1 MSELDDLRDAVRREN
16 RRAGRKLAAIA
27 KGTYAMG
34 SGPLAYMRGKVEG
47 VDVRG
52 TEHDPRVPGRRVGR
66 MTTAQA
72 RVALERLKE
81 FNNSRSVGF
90 FRGAGGAVISRKNMV
105 AYAYETRRYNEDR
118 AEYRARTAKVPTPW
132 SGFGR
137 TAEEVLSWTQ
147 PSPWQAPKNP
157 YEDHFD
163 RKLPLPQQIVSDDAA
178 KKLADHLAEAR
189 SPRGYARR
197 AALLRENIRDMV
209 ARTGDK
215 DLLDAIMSMDDE
227 ALMFVWTVD
236 GTLARNI
243 SFRYEA
249 VKYLESPHPR
259 TSEEKLKSRTENFLM
274 GMEDSRAELDQYLKE
289 ISSVRVPSAQSPQK
303 RSSGRRGRGGLRDGR
318 GRRRR

>member
-16 RRAGRKLAAIA
+16 RRAGRKLAGIA
-27 KGTYAMG
+27 KGTYGMG

-47 VDVRG
+47 VDLRG
-52 TEHDPRVPGRRVGR
+52 TERDPRVPGRRVGR
-66 MTTAQA
+66 LTRAQA
-72 RVALERLKE
+72 RVALERLTE
-81 FNNSRSVGF
+81 FNNSRSVGWF
-90 FRGAGGAVISRKNMV
+90 AGVGGAPISRKHMA
-105 AYAYETRRYNEDR
+105 AYAYETRRYNEER
-118 AEYRARTAKVPTPW
+118 AEYRERTRNVSTPW

-137 TAEEVLSWTQ
+137 TAEEVRSWTR
-147 PSPWQAPKNP
+147 PSPWEAPKNP

-189 SPRGYARR
+189 SPRGHARR
-197 AALLRENIRDMV
+197 AALVRENIRDMV

-215 DLLDAIMSMDDE
+215 DLLDMIMGMDDE
-227 ALMFVWTVD
+227 TLMFVWTVD

-259 TSEEKLKSRTENFLM
+259 TSAEKLKSRTENFLM

-289 ISSVRVPSAQSPQK
+289 LSDVRVPLPSER
-303 RSSGRRGRGGLRDGR
+303 RSSGRCGGRGLRDGR

>member
-1 MSELDDLRDAVRREN
+1 MSELDDLRGAVRREN
-16 RRAGRKLAAIA
+16 RRAGRKLASIA
-27 KGTYAMG
+27 KGTYG
-34 SGPLAYMRGKVEG
+34 LRGPLAYMRGKVSG
-47 VDVRG
+47 VDLRG
-52 TEHDPRVPGRRVGR
+52 TERDPRVPGRRVGR

-72 RVALERLKE
+72 RAALERLTE
-81 FNNSRSVGF
+81 FNNSKSIGF
-90 FRGAGGAVISRKNMV
+90 YGGVGGAPISRRHMA

-118 AEYRARTAKVPTPW
+118 AEYRERTRNVPTPW

-137 TAEEVLSWTQ
+137 TAEEVLSWTR

-157 YEDHFD
+157 FEDHFD

-178 KKLADHLAEAR
+178 GKLADHLAEAR
-189 SPRGYARR
+189 TPRGHARR
-197 AALLRENIRDMV
+197 AALVRENIRDMV
-209 ARTGDK
+209 ARTGDE
-215 DLLDAIMSMDDE
+215 DLLETIMGMDDE
-227 ALMFVWTVD
+227 SLMFVWTVD

-274 GMEDSRAELDQYLKE
+274 GMDDSRAELDQYLKE
-289 ISSVRVPSAQSPQK
+289 LSRVRVPAAAQPSEK
-303 RSSGRRGRGGLRDGR
+303 RSSGRSGGRGLRNGR

>member
-1 MSELDDLRDAVRREN
+1 M
-16 RRAGRKLAAIA
+16 
-27 KGTYAMG
+27 
-34 SGPLAYMRGKVEG
+34 
-47 VDVRG
+47 
-52 TEHDPRVPGRRVGR
+52 
-66 MTTAQA
+66 AQA
-72 RVALERLKE
+72 RAALERLTE
-81 FNNSRSVGF
+81 FNNSKSVGYF
-90 FRGAGGAVISRKNMV
+90 AGVGGAPISRKNMA
-105 AYAYETRRYNEDR
+105 AYVYETRRYNEER
-118 AEYRARTAKVPTPW
+118 AEYRARTANVPTPW

-137 TAEEVLSWTQ
+137 TAEEVLSWTR
-147 PSPWQAPKNP
+147 PSPWEAPKNP

-178 KKLADHLAEAR
+178 RKLADHLAEAR
-189 SPRGYARR
+189 SPRGHARR
-197 AALLRENIRDMV
+197 AALVRENIRDMV

-215 DLLDAIMSMDDE
+215 DLLETIMGMDDE
-227 ALMFVWTVD
+227 TLMFMWTVD

-289 ISSVRVPSAQSPQK
+289 LSGVRVPPPSEK
-303 RSSGRRGRGGLRDGR
+303 RSSGRRGRGRLRNGR

>member
-1 MSELDDLRDAVRREN
+1 MSELSDLRDAVRREN
-16 RRAGRKLAAIA
+16 RRAGRKLSKIA
-27 KGTYAMG
+27 KGTHGTSG
-34 SGPLAYMRGKVEG
+34 SLSYLRGQVRG

-52 TEHDPRVPGRRVGR
+52 TELDPRVPGRRVGR
-66 MTTAQA
+66 LTTAQA
-72 RVALERLKE
+72 RAALERLTE
-81 FNNSRSVGF
+81 FNNSKSVGYF
-90 FRGAGGAVISRKNMV
+90 AGVGGAPISIRAMA
-105 AYAYETRRYNEDR
+105 AYAYETRRYNEER

-137 TAEEVLSWTQ
+137 TAEEVLSWTR
-147 PSPWQAPKNP
+147 PSPWEAPKNP
-157 YEDHFD
+157 FEDHFD

-178 KKLADHLAEAR
+178 RKLADHLAEAR

-197 AALLRENIRDMV
+197 AALVRENIRDMV

-215 DLLDAIMSMDDE
+215 DLLETIMGMDDE
-227 ALMFVWTVD
+227 SLMFVWTVD
-236 GTLARNI
+236 STLSRNI

-259 TSEEKLKSRTENFLM
+259 TSEEKLESRTENFLM

-289 ISSVRVPSAQSPQK
+289 LSGVRVPPAQSPQK
-303 RSSGRRGRGGLRDGR
+303 RSSGRRGRGRLRDGR

>member
-16 RRAGRKLAAIA
+16 RRAGRKLASIA
-27 KGTYAMG
+27 KGTYGMG
-34 SGPLAYMRGKVEG
+34 SGPLAYMRGKVQG
-47 VDVRG
+47 VDLRG
-52 TEHDPRVPGRRVGR
+52 SERDPRVPGRRVGR

-72 RVALERLKE
+72 RAALERLTE
-81 FNNSRSVGF
+81 FNNSRSVGWF
-90 FRGAGGAVISRKNMV
+90 AGVGGVPISRRHMA
-105 AYAYETRRYNEDR
+105 AYVYETRRYNEER
-118 AEYRARTAKVPTPW
+118 AEYRERTRNVPTPW

-137 TAEEVLSWTQ
+137 TAEEVLSWTR

-189 SPRGYARR
+189 SPRGHAKR
-197 AALLRENIRDMV
+197 AALVRENIRDMV

-215 DLLDAIMSMDDE
+215 DLLDTIMGMDDE
-227 ALMFVWTVD
+227 TLMFVWTVD
-236 GTLARNI
+236 GTLSRNI

-259 TSEEKLKSRTENFLM
+259 TSEEKLKSRTDNFLM
-274 GMEDSRAELDQYLKE
+274 GMEDSRVELDQYLKE
-289 ISSVRVPSAQSPQK
+289 LSGVRVPPPLEK
-303 RSSGRRGRGGLRDGR
+303 RSFGRRGRGGLRNRR

>member
-1 MSELDDLRDAVRREN
+1 MSELSDLRDAVRREN
-16 RRAGRKLAAIA
+16 RRAGRKLASIA
-27 KGTYAMG
+27 KGAYG
-34 SGPLAYMRGKVEG
+34 LRGPLAYMRGKVSG
-47 VDVRG
+47 VDLRG
-52 TEHDPRVPGRRVGR
+52 TERDPRVPGRRVGR

-72 RVALERLKE
+72 RAALERLTE
-81 FNNSRSVGF
+81 FNNSKSIGF
-90 FRGAGGAVISRKNMV
+90 YGGVGGAPISRKNMA
-105 AYAYETRRYNEDR
+105 AYAYETRRYNEER
-118 AEYRARTAKVPTPW
+118 AEYRERTRNVPTPW

-137 TAEEVLSWTQ
+137 TAEEVRSWTR

-157 YEDHFD
+157 FEDHFD

-189 SPRGYARR
+189 TPRGHAKR
-197 AALLRENIRDMV
+197 AALVRENIRDMV

-215 DLLDAIMSMDDE
+215 DLLDTIMSMDDE
-227 ALMFVWTVD
+227 TLMFVWTVD

-259 TSEEKLKSRTENFLM
+259 TSEEKLKSRTENFFM
-274 GMEDSRAELDQYLKE
+274 GMEDSRAELDQYLRE
-289 ISSVRVPSAQSPQK
+289 LSGVRVPPPAEK
-303 RSSGRRGRGGLRDGR
+303 RSSGRSGGRRLRDRR

>member
-1 MSELDDLRDAVRREN
+1 MSELDDLRGAVRREN
-16 RRAGRKLAAIA
+16 RRAGRKLASIA
-27 KGTYAMG
+27 KGTYG
-34 SGPLAYMRGKVEG
+34 LRGPLAYMRGKVSG
-47 VDVRG
+47 VDLRG
-52 TEHDPRVPGRRVGR
+52 TERDPRVPGRRVGR

-72 RVALERLKE
+72 RAALERLTE
-81 FNNSRSVGF
+81 FNNSKSIGF
-90 FRGAGGAVISRKNMV
+90 YGGVGGAPISRRHMA
-105 AYAYETRRYNEDR
+105 AYVYETRRYNEER

-137 TAEEVLSWTQ
+137 TAEEVLSWTR
-147 PSPWQAPKNP
+147 PSPWEAPKNP

-163 RKLPLPQQIVSDDAA
+163 RKLPLPQQIVSDSAA

-189 SPRGYARR
+189 SPRGHAKRV
-197 AALLRENIRDMV
+197 ALVRENIRDMV

-215 DLLDAIMSMDDE
+215 DLLELIEGMDDE
-227 ALMFVWTVD
+227 TLMFVWTVD

-289 ISSVRVPSAQSPQK
+289 LSGVRVPSAQSAQK
-303 RSSGRRGRGGLRDGR
+303 RSSGRRGRGGFRDGR

>member
-16 RRAGRKLAAIA
+16 RRAGRKLASIA
-27 KGTYAMG
+27 KGTYG
-34 SGPLAYMRGKVEG
+34 LRGPLAYMRGKVQG
-47 VDVRG
+47 VDLRG
-52 TEHDPRVPGRRVGR
+52 TDRDPRVPGRRVGR

-72 RVALERLKE
+72 RAALERLTE
-81 FNNSRSVGF
+81 FNNSKSVGF
-90 FRGAGGAVISRKNMV
+90 YGGVGGVPISRKNMA
-105 AYAYETRRYNEDR
+105 AYVYETRRYNEER
-118 AEYRARTAKVPTPW
+118 AEYRARTANVPTPW

-137 TAEEVLSWTQ
+137 TAEEVLSWTR

-157 YEDHFD
+157 FEDHFD

-189 SPRGYARR
+189 SPRGYAKR
-197 AALLRENIRDMV
+197 AALVRENIRDMV

-215 DLLDAIMSMDDE
+215 DLLEAISKMDDE
-227 ALMFVWTVD
+227 TLMFVWTVD

-259 TSEEKLKSRTENFLM
+259 TSAEKLKSRTENFLM
-274 GMEDSRAELDQYLKE
+274 GMEDSKAELDQYLRELKG
-289 ISSVRVPSAQSPQK
+289 VRVPSAQSAQK
-303 RSSGRRGRGGLRDGR
+303 RSYGRRGRGGFRNGR
-318 GRRRR
+318 GCRR

>member
-27 KGTYAMG
+27 KGTYG
-34 SGPLAYMRGKVEG
+34 LRGPLAYMRGKVSG
-47 VDVRG
+47 VDLRG
-52 TEHDPRVPGRRVGR
+52 TGRDPRVPGRRVGR

-72 RVALERLKE
+72 RAALERLIE
-81 FNNSRSVGF
+81 FNNSKSIGF
-90 FRGAGGAVISRKNMV
+90 YGGVGGAPISRRHMA
-105 AYAYETRRYNEDR
+105 AYVYETRRYNEER
-118 AEYRARTAKVPTPW
+118 AEYRERTAEVPTPW

-137 TAEEVLSWTQ
+137 TAEEVLSWTR
-147 PSPWQAPKNP
+147 PSPWQASKNP
-157 YEDHFD
+157 FEDHFD
-163 RKLPLPQQIVSDDAA
+163 RKLPLPQQIVSDEAA

-189 SPRGYARR
+189 SPRGYAKR
-197 AALLRENIRDMV
+197 AALVRENIRDMV

-215 DLLDAIMSMDDE
+215 DLLELIEGMDDE
-227 ALMFVWTVD
+227 TLMFVWTVD
-236 GTLARNI
+236 GALARNI

-289 ISSVRVPSAQSPQK
+289 LSGVRVPPAQSPQK
-303 RSSGRRGRGGLRDGR
+303 RSSGRSGRRGLRNGR
-318 GRRRR
+318 GRRR

>member
-16 RRAGRKLAAIA
+16 RRAGRKLASIA
-27 KGTYAMG
+27 KGTYGLRG
-34 SGPLAYMRGKVEG
+34 SLAYMRGKVQG
-47 VDVRG
+47 VDLRG
-52 TEHDPRVPGRRVGR
+52 TESDPRVPGRRVGR

-72 RVALERLKE
+72 RAALERLTE
-81 FNNSRSVGF
+81 FNNSKSVGF
-90 FRGAGGAVISRKNMV
+90 YSGVGGAPISRKNMA
-105 AYAYETRRYNEDR
+105 AYAYETRRYNEER
-118 AEYRARTAKVPTPW
+118 AEYRERTRNVPTPW

-137 TAEEVLSWTQ
+137 TAEEVLSWTR

-178 KKLADHLAEAR
+178 RKLADHLAEAR
-189 SPRGYARR
+189 SPRGHARR
-197 AALLRENIRDMV
+197 AALVRENIRDMV

-215 DLLDAIMSMDDE
+215 DLLDTIMAMDDE
-227 ALMFVWTVD
+227 TLMFVWTVD

-289 ISSVRVPSAQSPQK
+289 LSGVRVPPPSER
-303 RSSGRRGRGGLRDGR
+303 RSSGRSGRGRLRNGR

>member
-1 MSELDDLRDAVRREN
+1 MSELSDLRDAVRREN

-27 KGTYAMG
+27 KGTYG
-34 SGPLAYMRGKVEG
+34 LRGPLAYMRGKVAG
-47 VDVRG
+47 VELRG
-52 TEHDPRVPGRRVGR
+52 SERDPRVPGRRVGK
-66 MTTAQA
+66 MTRAQA
-72 RVALERLKE
+72 RAALERLTE
-81 FNNSRSVGF
+81 FNNSKSIGF
-90 FRGAGGAVISRKNMV
+90 YAGAGGAPISRKNIA
-105 AYAYETRRYNEDR
+105 AYAYETRRYNEER
-118 AEYRARTAKVPTPW
+118 AEYRARTADVPTPW

-137 TAEEVLSWTQ
+137 TAEEVRSWTR
-147 PSPWQAPKNP
+147 PSPWQAPRNP

-189 SPRGYARR
+189 SPRGHARR
-197 AALLRENIRDMV
+197 AALVRENIRDMV

-215 DLLDAIMSMDDE
+215 DLLDMIMSMDDE
-227 ALMFVWTVD
+227 TLMFVWTVD

-259 TSEEKLKSRTENFLM
+259 ISAEKLKSRTENFLM

-289 ISSVRVPSAQSPQK
+289 LSGVRVPSPSEK
-303 RSSGRRGRGGLRDGR
+303 RSSGRGSRRGLRNGR
-318 GRRRR
+318 GRRR

>member
-1 MSELDDLRDAVRREN
+1 MSELSDLRDAVRREN

-27 KGTYAMG
+27 KGTYG
-34 SGPLAYMRGKVEG
+34 LRGPLAYMRGKVAG
-47 VDVRG
+47 VELRG
-52 TEHDPRVPGRRVGR
+52 SERDPRVPGRRVGK
-66 MTTAQA
+66 MTRAQA
-72 RVALERLKE
+72 RAALERLTE
-81 FNNSRSVGF
+81 FNNSKSIGF
-90 FRGAGGAVISRKNMV
+90 YAGAGGAPISRKNIA
-105 AYAYETRRYNEDR
+105 AYAYETRRYNEER
-118 AEYRARTAKVPTPW
+118 AEYRARTADVPTPW

-137 TAEEVLSWTQ
+137 TAEEVRSWTR
-147 PSPWQAPKNP
+147 PSPWQAPRDP

-189 SPRGYARR
+189 SPRGHARR
-197 AALLRENIRDMV
+197 AALVRENIRDMV

-215 DLLDAIMSMDDE
+215 DLLDMIMSMDDE
-227 ALMFVWTVD
+227 TLMFVWTVD

-259 TSEEKLKSRTENFLM
+259 ISAEKLKSRTENFLM

-289 ISSVRVPSAQSPQK
+289 LSGVRVPSPSEK
-303 RSSGRRGRGGLRDGR
+303 RSSGRGSRRGLRNGR
-318 GRRRR
+318 GRRR